1 MIMMIMMM
9 FAVLSIYEYW
19 RVVVKPV
26 GHDDDDD
33 DNDDGEDD
41 GDDNSD
47 VVYEIT
53 KIKTTLIEYKREYIY
68 LSGMSTI
75 LID

>member
-1 MIMMIMMM
+1 M
-9 FAVLSIYEYW
+9 
-19 RVVVKPV
+19 VVKPV

-33 DNDDGEDD
+33 DNEDGEDD

-53 KIKTTLIEYKREYIY
+53 KIKTTLNEYKREYIY